1 MTHPTPAQLRA
12 ELARELYEERAAI
25 LEFCAGL
32 PRAEAERLA
41 RIAHPAPDAP
51 ERAKSD
57 CFTSPA
63 VSRDVKLPHP

>member
-41 RIAHPAPDAP
+41 RLAHPDPDAP
-51 ERAKSD
+51 PPKQAELFPGR
-57 CFTSPA
+57 PQH
-63 VSRDVKLPHP
+63 R